1 MIVARTIAE
10 CRAAQSNLGDVC
22 LVPTMGALHDGHVTL
37 INEAHNHAPHV
48 AVSIFVNPTQFGPR
62 EDFSSYPRPIEDDLA
77 RCQAAGVDLVFNPP
91 VEEMYPAH
99 VTAAK
104 SLTFRV
110 ADKSGAV
117 APETPPP
124 QVVVDLPL
132 LSGVLEGRFRPGHFK
147 GVCQVVAKL
156 FNIVRPVAAC
166 FGQKDF
172 QQLRIL
178 RAMVELLDWP
188 IAIIAC
194 PTLREKDGLA
204 MSSRNQYLSA
214 AERKRALAISRGL
227 FAAQAEFDAG
237 MRQANRLA
245 TLCQNTLLENSLQG
259 KVPLLIDYVAA
270 VDADT
275 LKNVEHIDRPTVIAV
290 AARVGKTR
298 LIDNILLDPE
308 TSPPPPPAEPD
319 SSVDAKE

>member
-1 MIVARTIAE
+1 MIVARTIAD
-10 CRAAQSNLGDVC
+10 CRAAQRELGDLC
-22 LVPTMGALHDGHVTL
+22 LVPTMGALHDGHVSL
-37 INEAHNHAPHV
+37 ITEAKRHAPHV

-62 EDFSSYPRPIEDDLA
+62 EDFSNYPRPIEQDLA
-77 RCQAAGVDLVFNPP
+77 RCQAAGVELVFNPP

-124 QVVVDLPL
+124 QVVIDLPL
-132 LSGVLEGRFRPGHFK
+132 LSSVLEGRFRSGHFK
-147 GVCQVVAKL
+147 GVCQIVAKL

-178 RAMVELLDWP
+178 QAMVEFLDWP
-188 IAIIAC
+188 ITVVSC
-194 PTLREKDGLA
+194 PTVREKDGLA
-204 MSSRNQYLSA
+204 MSSRNQYLSP
-214 AERKRALAISRGL
+214 AERKRALSISRGL
-227 FAAQAEFDAG
+227 FTAQSDFDAG
-237 MRQANRLA
+237 LRQANRRV
-245 TLCQNTLLENSLQG
+245 TLCQNMLLEGGLQG

-270 VDADT
+270 IDAET
-275 LKNVEHIDRPTVIAV
+275 LKNVDHIERPTVIAV

-298 LIDNILLDPE
+298 LIDNILLDPS
-308 TSPPPPPAEPD
+308 TAPPP
-319 SSVDAKE
+319 SVPNTSDDAQD